1 MLLIKHCAPCNL
13 DTYDETT
20 PRDQPVYRI
29 QTIWSLRPGFYDQTL
44 VVSTLLL
51 PEKEAKVQIR
61 HIKF

>member
-51 PEKEAKVQIR
+51 PEKEAKV
-61 HIKF
+61 